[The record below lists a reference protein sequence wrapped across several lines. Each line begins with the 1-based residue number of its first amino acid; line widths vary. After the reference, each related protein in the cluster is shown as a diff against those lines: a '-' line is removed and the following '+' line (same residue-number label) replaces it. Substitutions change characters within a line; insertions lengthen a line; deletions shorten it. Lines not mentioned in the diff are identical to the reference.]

1 MSSSCAVPLQAV
13 TEGDLAGSRDK
24 VGLGLGLL
32 ERLLDSG
39 LLGTRTGRPA
49 GPGERGDRV
58 GGPAGEAGPA
68 GRAWLGNTGVHG
80 AALRQPEHQQ
90 PPRVVS
96 GYSEYQPQLNGHNP
110 VMSGT
115 LFSAVLACP

>member
-1 MSSSCAVPLQAV
+1 MPLQAV
-13 TEGDLAGSRDK
+13 TEGDLAGSRDR

-58 GGPAGEAGPA
+58 GGPAGEAGPV
-68 GRAWLGNTGVHG
+68 GRAWLGNTGAHG

-90 PPRVVS
+90 PLRIVS
-96 GYSEYQPQLNGHNP
+96 G
-110 VMSGT
+110 
-115 LFSAVLACP
+115 C